1 MTSLEGVCEEWEA
14 CATLRERMRVHSKLV
29 VPEPLYDQVVVSV
42 KVADL
47 NYDALKPLACRLKQE
62 DGTVGQHSLSAI
74 LKQTLEGH

>member
-1 MTSLEGVCEEWEA
+1 MRHLEGEDEGA
-14 CATLRERMRVHSKLV
+14 LQAGG
-29 VPEPLYDQVVVSV
+29 PEPLYDQVVVSV